1 MVKNLDPGRIK
12 LMEKHCF
19 ARGPSKETILRFKRF
34 TPCSAGKSL
43 VSHGIARDKRFA
55 ANVSKFMTFKK
66 DSDDK
71 KSF

>member
-1 MVKNLDPGRIK
+1 MINWDPGDQIM
-12 LMEKHCF
+12 MEKHHF
-19 ARGPSKETILRFKRF
+19 AHSPQKNESCDFNVLP
-34 TPCSAGKSL
+34 PCSAGKSL